1 MKFFKVSFQ
10 TSSIKDSANLRY
22 FDMQEKYKTFSDLGL
37 KEDLVKAYNGLNFF
51 VPSPI
56 QEKAIPLG
64 LQGADLISQSKA
76 GTGKTLA
83 FLGILFS
90 RLKFTEQTTQAI
102 IVLPTRELAFQI
114 FDMLRRVAKKLPGPA
129 VCESACFIG
138 GIPIDND
145 RIRLQNSVVHIV
157 VGTPGRLKALIKE
170 KLLVLDHI
178 KMLVLDEA
186 DKLLDVAG
194 FGDDVYHL
202 MTKLKGKCQFLAFS
216 ATIEEKILD
225 KLKSTMQNPSIVF
238 LSKEEMSATEQII
251 TTVDS
256 TQMEEEKKL
265 DLNIT
270 NLRQYYVRVES
281 GAKGINLAKNLKV
294 IEILK
299 NVNYD
304 QAIIF
309 YNDKALGEDLASDL
323 RYYYRSFVLF

>member
-1 MKFFKVSFQ
+1 
-10 TSSIKDSANLRY
+10 
-22 FDMQEKYKTFSDLGL
+22 MQEKYKTFSDLGL
-37 KEDLVKAYNGLNFF
+37 KDDLVKAYNSLNYFI
-51 VPSPI
+51 PSPI

-90 RLKFTEQTTQAI
+90 RLAFTEQTTQAI

-114 FDMLRRVAKKLPGPA
+114 FDMLRRIAKKLPGPA

-145 RIRLQNSVVHIV
+145 RTRLQNGVVHVV

-170 KLLVLDHI
+170 KVLVLDHI
-178 KMLVLDEA
+178 KLLVLDEA
-186 DKLLDVAG
+186 DKLLDAAG
-194 FGDDVYHL
+194 FGDDVYNL
-202 MTKLKGKCQFLAFS
+202 MTRLKGKCQFLAFS
-216 ATIEEKILD
+216 ATIEEKILE
-225 KLKSTMQNPSIVF
+225 KLKATMQNPSIVF
-238 LSKEEMSATEQII
+238 LSKEEMSATEKMIPQQKD
-251 TTVDS
+251 TNT
-256 TQMEEEKKL
+256 MEEEKV

-323 RYYYRSFVLF
+323 RYYYFVFLSANS